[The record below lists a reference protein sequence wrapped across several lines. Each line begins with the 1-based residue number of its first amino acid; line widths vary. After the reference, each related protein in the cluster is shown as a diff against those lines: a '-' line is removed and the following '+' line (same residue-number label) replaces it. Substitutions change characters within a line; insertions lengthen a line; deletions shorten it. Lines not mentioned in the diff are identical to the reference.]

1 MHESSYDTK
10 TDHGA
15 PKKAMCGHFISSFQ
29 AEWTSSARNII
40 TCQLFKA
47 LSSLFFFLFSF
58 FEEVDGGPCVLQTQ
72 DYRNSCIWKLRSRTC
87 SHGWLGTDRLS
98 NMQLTSCVEK
108 HIMQG
113 WKEKKRHSWSRWLR
127 RKLQCNV
134 EVCGVWAAAARWE
147 LWGANAPGLY
157 RILFTNLP
165 PDPLLNPT
173 VQQTGEKRPPETLK
187 NVRGDSW
194 GALNG

>member
-15 PKKAMCGHFISSFQ
+15 PKKQCVGI
-29 AEWTSSARNII
+29 
-40 TCQLFKA
+40 
-47 LSSLFFFLFSF
+47 LSHLSKQNELPQQEILLLASCSKHCHHFSF
-58 FEEVDGGPCVLQTQ
+58 FFFWGSGRGTVCVAH
-72 DYRNSCIWKLRSRTC
+72 YRNSCISLCKVRSRTC

-113 WKEKKRHSWSRWLR
+113 WKGKKRHSWSRWLS
-127 RKLQCNV
+127 RKFQCNV
-134 EVCGVWAAAARWE
+134 EVCGIWAAAARRE

-157 RILFTNLP
+157 RILFTNLT
-165 PDPLLNPT
+165 PDPPPPNPT
-173 VQQTGEKRPPETLK
+173 VQQTGEKRPLETLK
-187 NVRGDSW
+187 KVRGDSW